1 MPNPSS
7 SPEVHCPLA
16 IGGAVRSVHGH
27 AKPAEEHRLQ
37 QPPEPKG
44 VQRRVQQAPDDVVV
58 AHVVPV
64 VGAVG
69 GRRVQQA
76 QPLRP
81 PHGPRVSVLPGM
93 GPGVRQVGQRA
104 PEEGR
109 GAEVSV
115 GPERPPQGKDGG
127 PGLPQ
132 TLSKHKVCGQL
143 QESRWMFMMVW
154 GIRGHEGTGFVEP
167 LPLYDICFEVF
178 EVGVYEPV
186 PESGVHISKY
196 IAQNNMAETGP

>member
-27 AKPAEEHRLQ
+27 AEPAEEHRLQ
-37 QPPEPKG
+37 QPPEPEG

-81 PHGPRVSVLPGM
+81 PHGPRVSVLPCM
-93 GPGVRQVGQRA
+93 GPGVRQVGQPA

-132 TLSKHKVCGQL
+132 TLIGGGHHGRRKG
-143 QESRWMFMMVW
+143 ERRMEFMRGKNV
-154 GIRGHEGTGFVEP
+154 IR
-167 LPLYDICFEVF
+167 LLLSCIIY
-178 EVGVYEPV
+178 YL
-186 PESGVHISKY
+186 
-196 IAQNNMAETGP
+196 